1 MKENRFSIGDKTIET
16 PSLVIRKNIMTWDST
31 MIQLSNISLISA
43 ANIDNTPFPLLA
55 ALAIIV
61 GLMLLGKS
69 TFLALILIAI
79 GAIWIYFWYKE
90 NEKRKMGA
98 ILTILMNSGHNLYFK
113 FSDRN
118 FLLRVVRVLEQ
129 IITNGNSNQIS
140 INLSDCTITGN
151 AQVLNGISE

>member
-1 MKENRFSIGDKTIET
+1 
-16 PSLVIRKNIMTWDST
+16 
-31 MIQLSNISLISA
+31 
-43 ANIDNTPFPLLA
+43 
-55 ALAIIV
+55 
-61 GLMLLGKS
+61 
-69 TFLALILIAI
+69 
-79 GAIWIYFWYKE
+79 
-90 NEKRKMGA
+90 MGA
-98 ILTILMNSGHNLYFK
+98 ILTIRMNSGHNLYFK